1 MIWGSRTPNWSIRF
15 RIVSTPCTTAF
26 VRIAWISAG
35 FIRAT
40 TVAPSAFTSPRLTSR
55 EGNSSLRVD
64 CAREAK
70 SPGGNRRENP
80 PSPTFWKARTGRAF
94 SRQRARA
101 SSA

>member
-35 FIRAT
+35 FIRAI
-40 TVAPSAFTSPRLTSR
+40 TVAPSDFTSPRLTSR
-55 EGNSSLRVD
+55 EGNSSLRTVS
-64 CAREAK
+64 AREAK
-70 SPGGNRRENP
+70 SPGGKRREKP
-80 PSPTFWKARTGRAF
+80 SSPTFWKARTGSAL
-94 SRQRARA
+94 SRQAARA